1 MAAAGAEFRPIQ
13 LNSVPTTRFGR
24 RSLRPTV
31 EPSKLGL
38 KCAQGPGSRPWEAQT
53 LRRPFRRG
61 QHRVSGEGVSPGSHS
76 ACTGATGVPPLSSAE
91 RPLKQIGP
99 PRSSGDTRPDPQ
111 RQKEHL
117 EGNAG
122 SPAASATSINL
133 AAASL

>member
-1 MAAAGAEFRPIQ
+1 MPKDQEAARGRPRPSGARSAGGNTESQA
-13 LNSVPTTRFGR
+13 
-24 RSLRPTV
+24 
-31 EPSKLGL
+31 
-38 KCAQGPGSRPWEAQT
+38 
-53 LRRPFRRG
+53 
-61 QHRVSGEGVSPGSHS
+61 EGVSPGSHS